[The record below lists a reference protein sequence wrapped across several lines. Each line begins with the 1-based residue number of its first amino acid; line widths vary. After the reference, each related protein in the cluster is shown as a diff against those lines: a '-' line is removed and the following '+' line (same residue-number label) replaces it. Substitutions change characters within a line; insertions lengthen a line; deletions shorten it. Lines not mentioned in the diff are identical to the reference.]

1 MADDKSLLQEV
12 AWSSYDAA
20 DRPFDFLVPDVSTA
34 LICENDEASHA
45 KIKEALDQLN
55 YRITEP
61 ATARD
66 ALKNMRFHTYDVIV
80 VNELFDA
87 ATPEENSI
95 LLYLRGLEM
104 QTRRQIFVTLI
115 SSRFRTMDKMS
126 AFNQSV
132 NIVVNPQNI
141 DDISLIIKGGVD
153 DNAIFY
159 QIFREVSI
167 KIGRL

>member
-1 MADDKSLLQEV
+1 MTDDKSLLQEV
-12 AWSSYDAA
+12 AWSTYDAA

-34 LICENDEASHA
+34 LICESDEGRRS
-45 KIKEALDQLN
+45 KIREALDKLS
-55 YRITEP
+55 YKITEP

-66 ALKNMRFHTYDVIV
+66 ALKNMRFHTYDVVV
-80 VNELFDA
+80 VNETFDA
-87 ATPEENSI
+87 VSPEVNSV
-95 LLYLRGLEM
+95 LQYLDSLPM
-104 QTRRQIFVTLI
+104 QTRRQIFVALI

-132 NIVVNPQNI
+132 NIVVNPQNM
-141 DDISLIIKGGVD
+141 DDIGLILKGGVD

-159 QIFREVSI
+159 QIFKEVSI